1 MSGTFRIAEDVVW
14 MPSAWAF
21 DAILDWVATEVTP
34 HDAALADDLRA
45 SSAAVTGYGFA
56 EVADLSEERFRG
68 LVTAAESV
76 LDRLL
81 LGPLDAVGG
90 PDYFQG
96 LSSAL
101 ILLVTLLRA
110 DGRNAQGEHRHG
122 EILLPHGE
130 DWTAPDWVH
139 DLVVEHLAIDA
150 AVEGRDPVPVL
161 AGRVRRGTG
170 VLDLRLSPDA
180 FRDRV
185 LPALRRLVTD
195 YGDGIRGLG
204 RAPDLEPVLA
214 AAVLLLAQQAGL
226 DVDHA
231 E

>member
-1 MSGTFRIAEDVVW
+1 MSGTFRIADDVVW

-21 DAILDWVATEVTP
+21 DAILDWIANEVAP
-34 HDAALADDLRA
+34 HDGALADDLRA
-45 SSAAVTGYGFA
+45 GSATVTGYGFV
-56 EVADLSEERFRG
+56 EVEDLPEERFRG
-68 LVTAAESV
+68 LVAAAESV

-81 LGPLDAVGG
+81 LGPLDTVGG

-101 ILLVTLLRA
+101 ILLVALLRA
-110 DGRNAQGEHRHG
+110 DGRNDQGEHRHG

-130 DWTAPDWVH
+130 DWTAPEWVH
-139 DLVVEHLAIDA
+139 DLVVEHLAADA
-150 AVEGRDPVPVL
+150 AVAGRDAVPVL
-161 AGRVRRGTG
+161 TGRVRRGTG
-170 VLDLRLSPDA
+170 VLDLRLSPEA

-185 LPALRRLVTD
+185 LPTLRRLVTD

-204 RAPDLEPVLA
+204 RAPDEPMLA

-226 DVDHA
+226 DVDRA